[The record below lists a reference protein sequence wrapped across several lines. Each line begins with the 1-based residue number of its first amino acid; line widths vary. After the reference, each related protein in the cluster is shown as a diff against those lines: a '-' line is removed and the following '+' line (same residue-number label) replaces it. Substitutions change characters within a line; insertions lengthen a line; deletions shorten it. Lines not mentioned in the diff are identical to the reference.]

1 MKLLGIV
8 WTGVQTPKFTE
19 MAAFIGNLAGQPPG
33 IEEPGFALWAFPD
46 GDLLELFAAGTK
58 PPFENAP
65 VVGFLVDDLESARRD
80 LETAGAHILG
90 GYGPND
96 DGYATIHF
104 RAPDGNIYELVHDPA
119 RQKRAAQLQ
128 QDSTG

>member
-8 WTGVQTPKFTE
+8 WTGVQTPKFAE
-19 MAAFIGNLAGQPPG
+19 MAAFIESLAGQSPG

-65 VVGFLVDDLESARRD
+65 VVGFLVDDLETARGD
-80 LETAGAHILG
+80 LERAGADILG
-90 GYGPND
+90 GYGPSD
-96 DGYATIHF
+96 DGYESIHF
-104 RAPDGNIYELVHDPA
+104 RAPDGNIYELVYDPA
-119 RQKRAAQLQ
+119 RQKRAAQLYEAP
-128 QDSTG
+128 TG